1 MRQNREGGHSTTGD
15 GLHGLKF
22 WSDEHGA
29 KPATDS
35 MPAHISAGN
44 MNERGRERTA
54 AGLGTV
60 GRRWAG
66 GGGRGEG
73 GLSPYFNSSLI
84 RVLAAK
90 DLPCSGPTP
99 IHITLVLLHPWSI
112 YPLVSVSVCLLAK
125 CPGDTSYASAHG
137 GSFGLVVKMLD

>member
-1 MRQNREGGHSTTGD
+1 
-15 GLHGLKF
+15 
-22 WSDEHGA
+22 
-29 KPATDS
+29 

-66 GGGRGEG
+66 GGGGVGGEG

-90 DLPCSGPTP
+90 HLSCSRPTP
-99 IHITLVLLHPWSI
+99 IHITPVLLHS
-112 YPLVSVSVCLLAK
+112 
-125 CPGDTSYASAHG
+125 
-137 GSFGLVVKMLD
+137 